1 MVLGCKCIAFQVI
14 WTSDFSQSVHRKG
27 PPNRNLYRA
36 AARLQVQKIC
46 KYGGIVR
53 GIVFL
58 KMEYLRIYTYY
69 VFFTHNLFLVLV
81 LYSRMAFLQESALK
95 EALKSFSMLPKA

>member
-1 MVLGCKCIAFQVI
+1 MYKTMSLM
-14 WTSDFSQSVHRKG
+14 
-27 PPNRNLYRA
+27 
-36 AARLQVQKIC
+36 KIC
-46 KYGGIVR
+46 TYGGIVR

-58 KMEYLRIYTYY
+58 KIEYIRREFTPIM
-69 VFFTHNLFLVLV
+69 FFTHNLLLVLV